1 MGSRWN
7 RLFAEGG
14 RFLAVGGVATL
25 VALVVFNLLVHGFA
39 GTYSPPLAGYAIAGY
54 VIGHTV
60 GMLVSYTG
68 NRVWAFR
75 ERETVHADG
84 GVTAFFVINTVTMAL
99 PVMALLFSQ
108 NVLGLTDAISDNVAA
123 NLVGQP
129 LGLVA
134 RFYLF
139 RRFVFRRPVPLVHM
153 NEPPDAVDEF
163 DEVMAE
169 LESHGP
175 GVPRVMPTD
184 PSRPTPARQEGSAR
198 PAG

>member
-14 RFLAVGGVATL
+14 RFLAVGGVATV

-39 GTYSPPLAGYAIAGY
+39 GLYSPPLAGYAITGY

-60 GMLVSYTG
+60 GMLISYTG
-68 NRVWAFR
+68 NRTWAFR

-84 GVTAFFVINTVTMAL
+84 GVTAFFVINTVTMAI
-99 PVMALLFSQ
+99 PVLALLFSQ
-108 NVLGLTDAISDNVAA
+108 NVLGLTDALSDNIAA

-139 RRFVFRRPVPLVHM
+139 RRFVFRRPVTLLHM
-153 NEPPDAVDEF
+153 NQHPEEVDEL
-163 DEVMAE
+163 MAE

-175 GVPRVMPTD
+175 AVPRVSPTG
-184 PSRPTPARQEGSAR
+184 PSSADPARREGSAR